1 MTIWNP
7 TWGLTHASAQELNHL
22 SQNDTPVV
30 LRSYFKC
37 VCVGLLSVLKIPL
50 VLGIKPGAPTSKHVL
65 TAESS
70 HQP

>member
-7 TWGLTHASAQELNHL
+7 TWGLTHVSAQELNHP

-30 LRSYFKC
+30 LRSYFNGG
-37 VCVGLLSVLKIPL
+37 GLLSVLKIPL
-50 VLGIKPGAPTSKHVL
+50 VLGIKPEAPTSKHVL
-65 TAESS
+65 TPESS